1 MSPDQPSTP
10 QVHSLPICWQEL
22 LTQGLPLQA
31 ELLLLQKESAC
42 TTEATIA
49 KVAIMEESENFIF
62 DSFLS
67 AA

>member
-1 MSPDQPSTP
+1 M
-10 QVHSLPICWQEL
+10 

>member
-1 MSPDQPSTP
+1 
-10 QVHSLPICWQEL
+10 L

-42 TTEATIA
+42 TTEAMIA